1 MIREVNIQSNC
12 YLFCNTNNKD
22 QREAG
27 DFMIRGIPKKL
38 EKLVGNVPFVRIG
51 SFLIPVISLIIM
63 FRTPSLVWGMIFF
76 FFLGLFFL
84 VEGIHPSGTWRAW
97 KYIIQYIVP
106 SKIQNIILITLRFSL
121 IVIGAYFILLVSVPV
136 LRNFFEMLLRSLG
149 NR

>member
-1 MIREVNIQSNC
+1 MNREANVNC
-12 YLFCNTNNKD
+12 YLFCNTKD

-27 DFMIRGIPKKL
+27 DFLIRGLPKKL
-38 EKLVGNVPFVRIG
+38 EKLVENVPFVRIG
-51 SFLIPVISLIIM
+51 SFLIPVISLVIM

-84 VEGIHPSGTWRAW
+84 VEGIHPSGTWRGW

-106 SKIQNIILITLRFSL
+106 SKIQNIILTTLRFSL
-121 IVIGAYFILLVSVPV
+121 IVIGAYFMLLVSVPV

>member
-1 MIREVNIQSNC
+1 MIREANIQSNC

-38 EKLVGNVPFVRIG
+38 EKLVENVPFVRIG

-84 VEGIHPSGTWRAW
+84 VEGIHPSGAWIAW

-121 IVIGAYFILLVSVPV
+121 IVIGVYFILLVSVPV
-136 LRNFFEMLLRSLG
+136 LRNFFEMLLGSLG